1 MSKPQSFQ
9 QIILKLQDYWTSRGC
24 SLWQP
29 YNTQVGAGTM
39 NPATFLRVLGPE
51 PWNVAYVEPSIRPDD
66 GRYGD
71 NPNRLQQHTQ
81 FQVILK
87 PDPGNPQEIY
97 LESLFAL
104 GIKRQEHD
112 IRFVEDNWESPALGA
127 WGLGWEV
134 WLDGLEITQFTY
146 FQQAGGITLDPVS
159 VEITYGLER
168 IAMFLQG
175 VRSAYDIDYDSV
187 HTYGEMFLRS
197 EIEYCIYNYE
207 LADVDRLHQLYDTYE
222 AEAKAA
228 LTHEPPLVI
237 PAHDYVLKSS
247 HTFNLLDS
255 RGAIGVTER
264 ANYFRRMRDLSR
276 SVAQAYLKQREA
288 MEFPWLKSD
297 RGPQTTD
304 HSKSRVVAGQ
314 PSAVQEPSL
323 LVLEIGTEEI
333 PAGDVDSAINQL
345 RKIAKEAFKI
355 ARLEYKMILVFGT
368 PRRIALLVGGLE
380 PKQTAIDIIVRG
392 PAVKAAYDKDG
403 KPTKA
408 AEGFARNQGVSVS
421 DLIKGEEKGAEYVFV
436 KKHDAGRLTTEILKT
451 LLPDLI
457 AAIKFEK
464 TMRWN
469 ESGVAFSRPIR
480 WLVAL
485 LSNQI
490 ISFEYAGVRSSNV
503 TYGLQ
508 CSELGDLVATQ
519 KDIDS
524 KDALVSTTRN
534 TKASPNKYVT
544 PRIII
549 KSADHY
555 RRSIESKNIVI
566 DQEERRRIIN
576 EQLDKFEKSESGL
589 IFREPL
595 INEVIYLVEQPQA
608 LLGSF
613 EKKYLALPAKV
624 LESVMEK
631 HQRYFSL
638 YDSTDVN
645 RLLPHF
651 ITIRNGDDQ
660 HLDSVRH
667 GNEEVIRARFAD
679 AEYFFNHD
687 RQHKLE
693 DFLPRLGTL
702 TFQVKLGSMLDK
714 AKRIEALTPTIGSM
728 LGLKESDLKFAQRA
742 AHLSKADLATQLV
755 VEMTS
760 LQGIMGREYAKLSG
774 EPNEVANAIGEQY
787 DRVPASKIGAAISLA
802 DRFDSLAGL
811 FAIGLAPTGSADPW
825 ALRRA
830 ALSIVETLIAHKV
843 SFSLKRALESAAQL
857 QPLVVESKSIDET
870 QSFIVGREKA
880 AFLDQDLR
888 YDLVDAILSARGD
901 DPFIALHSIQFLTQW
916 AAKPDWFLM
925 LDGYARCVRIVRDIK
940 ESLPLNIK
948 SDNDQY
954 TQDLYQAYEA
964 AHKSIGPASSIEDF
978 FTALKKL
985 IEPITIFFDKVLVM
999 HADRSIRETRQALL
1013 QRIWHLADGLVD
1025 LTKVEGF

>member
-1 MSKPQSFQ
+1 MPKPLSFQ
-9 QIILKLQDYWTSRGC
+9 QIILRLQEYWTSRGC

-39 NPATFLRVLGPE
+39 NPATFLRVLGSE

-104 GIKRQEHD
+104 GIKRAEHD

-175 VRSAYDIDYDSV
+175 VRSAYDIDYDGV
-187 HTYGEMFLRS
+187 HTYGDMFLRS

-247 HTFNLLDS
+247 HTFNLLDA

-276 SVAQAYLKQREA
+276 AVAQAYLKQREA
-288 MEFPWLKSD
+288 MEFPWLKND
-297 RGPQTTD
+297 RGQQTPD
-304 HSKSRVVAGQ
+304 QSKSKTASDQLSVIR
-314 PSAVQEPSL
+314 EPTTF
-323 LVLEIGTEEI
+323 VLEIGTEEL
-333 PAGDVDSAINQL
+333 PAPDLTSALDQV
-345 RKIAKEAFKI
+345 REIAAKLLGE
-355 ARLEYKMILVFGT
+355 ARLVYKNIWFFAT
-368 PRRIALLVGGLE
+368 PRRISFLIDELA
-380 PKQTAIDIIVRG
+380 PKQTAIDLTVRG
-392 PAVKAAYDKDG
+392 PAVKAAFDKDG

-408 AEGFARNQGVSVS
+408 AEGFARGQGVPVT
-421 DLIKGEEKGAEYVFV
+421 DLIKGEEKGAEYVFI
-436 KKHDAGRLTTEILKT
+436 KKHDAGKSTMEVLSS
-451 LLPDLI
+451 LLPEMI
-457 AAIKFEK
+457 AAIKFDK
-464 TMRWN
+464 VMRWN
-469 ESGVAFSRPIR
+469 NSGVSFSRPIR

-485 LSNQI
+485 FGNQI
-490 ISFEYAGVRSSNV
+490 VSFQYAGIHSGNV
-503 TYGLQ
+503 TRG
-508 CSELGDLVATQ
+508 
-519 KDIDS
+519 
-524 KDALVSTTRN
+524 
-534 TKASPNKYVT
+534 
-544 PRIII
+544 PRAAGAPEI
-549 KSADHY
+549 KIESADQY
-555 RRSIESKNIVI
+555 LAILKQANVI
-566 DQEERRRIIN
+566 AEIDERRTRIQAATT
-576 EQLDKFEKSESGL
+576 ELAKSVKGSVPDDVSL
-589 IFREPL
+589 L
-595 INEVIYLVEQPQA
+595 AEVTNLVEQPTA

-613 EKKYLALPAKV
+613 DKKYLELPKDV
-624 LESVMEK
+624 LITVMKK
-631 HQRYFSL
+631 HQRYFPLVGSADL
-638 YDSTDVN
+638 S
-645 RLLPHF
+645 RLLPNF

-660 HLDSVRH
+660 HLDSVQH

-687 RQHKLE
+687 RQHQLE
-693 DFLPRLGTL
+693 DFLTRLGTL
-702 TFQVKLGSMLDK
+702 TFHVKLGSMLDK

-742 AHLSKADLATQLV
+742 AHLSKADLATKLV
-755 VEMTS
+755 VEMTA
-760 LQGIMGREYAKLSG
+760 LQGILGREYAKLSG

-787 DRVPASKIGAAISLA
+787 DRAPASKIGAAISLA

-830 ALSIVETLIAHKV
+830 ALNIIETLIAHQV
-843 SFSLKRALESAAQL
+843 SFSLTSALEAAAQL
-857 QPLVVESKSIDET
+857 QPLAVESKSIDEAHA
-870 QSFIVGREKA
+870 FIIGREKA
-880 AFLDQDLR
+880 AFLDQSLR
-888 YDLVDAILSARGD
+888 YDLVEAVLSARGD
-901 DPFIALHSIQFLTQW
+901 DPFSALQSIQQLSLW
-916 AAKPDWFLM
+916 VAKPDWPQL
-925 LDGYARCVRIVRDIK
+925 LDGYARCVRIVRDIT
-940 ESLPLNIK
+940 ESLPLDIK
-948 SDNDQY
+948 SDNDQNAQ
-954 TQDLYQAYEA
+954 TLYQAYEA
-964 AHKSIGPASSIEDF
+964 AQKSIGPASSIEDF
-978 FTALKKL
+978 LTALKKM
-985 IEPITIFFDKVLVM
+985 IEPITNFFDKVLVM
-999 HADRSIRETRQALL
+999 HDDPSIRETRQALL
-1013 QRIWHLADGLVD
+1013 LRIWHLADGIVD